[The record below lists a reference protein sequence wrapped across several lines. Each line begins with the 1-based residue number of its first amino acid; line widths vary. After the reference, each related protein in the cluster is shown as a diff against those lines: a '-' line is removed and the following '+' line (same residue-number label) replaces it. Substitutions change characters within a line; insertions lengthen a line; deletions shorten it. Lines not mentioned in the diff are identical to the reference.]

1 MKDLSSTL
9 EKYGAD
15 LDGLR
20 LFDVDDPCLLPYTTL
35 VAARNAGDK
44 DLTVLLGVYEW
55 QSTPLVFLVNG
66 DEIRDDDHFRHIRR
80 CVALRG
86 DAPYLGVVRPGQL
99 SIHRISLDK
108 DGRAATLLKN
118 ESDKDIRTIFPH
130 LANFRPAGSQN
141 RKWISRI
148 VLKLLRDTIRDLRQ
162 FNITGDDAISLTGRA
177 LFLRFLG
184 DRKLLPIT
192 MGPPEQLFNDA
203 DRAESSSRWLDEI
216 FNGDFLP
223 FTDGLLATLPIAAFQ
238 ALGNILHRAPDGQ
251 LYLGWQEKWDYLD
264 FAHIPVGV
272 LSEAYEHYMREHN
285 PDKQR
290 KEGSYY
296 TPRAI
301 ADLMVKAS
309 FHAMRRENKASEAVV
324 LDPAAGAGVF
334 LVSAFRQLVAERW
347 SRDGK
352 RPDTGTLR
360 DILYHQVVG
369 FDINEAAL
377 RFAALGLYLM
387 SIELDPDPEPVE
399 KLRFDKNLRGV
410 VLHDL
415 SNGAAGG
422 LGSLGKSVSAEH
434 VGRYDLVI
442 GNPPWASSTQLE
454 GWSEVL
460 KIVTK
465 IARERLSDDSVSS
478 LLPNEVLDLPF
489 VWRAMEWAKPG
500 GQIAFALHGRLLFQQ
515 ADGMAQARSA
525 IFRAVNVSGVINGSE
540 LRQTQV
546 WPEIAAPFCLM
557 FARNQLPPLDA
568 AFRFV
573 TPHLEEG
580 LNGAGAMRIDAANA
594 EFVTSTQVAERPEL
608 LKILFRGT
616 SLDLEVFERMTS
628 NGLLSLDLL
637 WRSYFGEHRGKPLQ
651 AGNGYQRLRDSSR
664 IRKNG
669 DGQPGVSADYLSDLF
684 ELVPEAIKG
693 LLVDSDILANFAH
706 ERIHDPRPRSLF
718 LKQLLIVHQSPPAEL
733 GRIHVAVS
741 DSDLVFNES
750 YYGYSANTHHN
761 GARLVRY
768 LALLIGSKPAL
779 WYSLMTCGKF
789 GIEREVV
796 EKITIDNI
804 PVVPFESLDSAA
816 FEIVPFLFDAIVQ
829 DDSPENWSK
838 VDAWAASLYGL
849 NEQDLQVIDDT
860 LRYNLPFASN
870 KKAAQTP
877 PTKAEVAIFCH
888 SLKNELAPWAQ
899 REEMVVEV
907 QPLNLPV
914 GSPWSVFRICA
925 AAADNG
931 QCTVSAD
938 EWPEVLRV
946 ADRLASTEV
955 ILPDPETKS
964 LWIARL
970 NQARYWSCS
979 QARLVARRIVWE
991 HLDTLFGSEAE

>member
-1 MKDLSSTL
+1 MNDLSSTL
-9 EKYGAD
+9 EKFGAD
-15 LDGLR
+15 LDSLC
-20 LFDVDDPCLLPYTTL
+20 LFDVDAPSLLPYTTL
-35 VAARNAGDK
+35 VAARNAGDQ
-44 DLTVLLGVYEW
+44 DLTALLGVYEW

-99 SIHRISLDK
+99 TIHRISLDNN
-108 DGRAATLLKN
+108 GRAASLLKN
-118 ESDKDIRTIFPH
+118 ESDKDTRTTFPL
-130 LANFRPAGSQN
+130 LANFRPAASSN

-148 VLKLLRDTIRDLRQ
+148 VLKLLRDTIRDLRK

-184 DRKLLPIT
+184 DRKLLPTT

-203 DRAESSSRWLDEI
+203 YSAESSSRWLDDV

-223 FTDGLLATLPIAAFQ
+223 FTDGLLATLPKAAFQ
-238 ALGNILHRAPDGQ
+238 ALGNILHRAPDEQ

-285 PDKQR
+285 PGKQR

-309 FHAMRRENKASEAVV
+309 FHALRRDDKASDAVV

-352 RPDTGTLR
+352 RPETSVLR

-387 SIELDPDPEPVE
+387 SIELDPVPEPIE
-399 KLRFDKNLRGV
+399 KLRFRENLRGV

-415 SNGAAGG
+415 SNGSAGG
-422 LGSLGKSVSAEH
+422 LGSLGKSVSAKH

-454 GWSEVL
+454 RWPEVSE
-460 KIVTK
+460 IVTK

-525 IFRAVNVSGVINGSE
+525 VFRAVNVSGVINGSE

-557 FARNQLPPLDA
+557 FARNQLPPPDA

-580 LNGAGAMRIDAANA
+580 LNGAGTMRIDAANA
-594 EFVTSTQVAERPEL
+594 EFVTSAQVAERPEL

-637 WRSYFGEHRGKPLQ
+637 WRLYFGEHRGKPLQ
-651 AGNGYQRLRDSSR
+651 AGNGYQLLRKSTKTPQDAKHLMG
-664 IRKNG
+664 I
-669 DGQPGVSADYLSDLF
+669 PELSVDIFLPLLINSELF
-684 ELVPEAIKG
+684 PLFNRP
-693 LLVDSDILANFAH
+693 LLHRA
-706 ERIHDPRPRSLF
+706 RPR
-718 LKQLLIVHQSPPAEL
+718 KIYQKPLLIVHKSPPANF
-733 GRIHVAVS
+733 GRIRVAVS
-741 DSDLVFNES
+741 DSDLIFNES
-750 YYGYSANTHHN
+750 YYGYSANTHSN
-761 GARLVRY
+761 SELLVRY
-768 LALLIGSKPAL
+768 LALMIGSKPAL
-779 WYSLMTCGKF
+779 WYVLMTSGEF
-789 GIEREVV
+789 GFEREVV

-804 PVVPFESLDSAA
+804 PVVPFESLDSAVLA
-816 FEIVPFLFDAIVQ
+816 AVPVLFDSIVQ
-829 DDSPENWSK
+829 EDSPENWAK

-870 KKAAQTP
+870 KKAAQMS
-877 PTKAEVAIFCH
+877 PTKDEVAAFCQ
-888 SLKNELAPWAQ
+888 SLNNELAPWAQ
-899 REEMVVEV
+899 REGMVVEI
-907 QPLNLPV
+907 QPLSLSV

-925 AAADNG
+925 SAADSG
-931 QCTVSAD
+931 QCVMSTD

-970 NQARYWSCS
+970 NQARYWSRS

-991 HLDTLFGSEAE
+991 HLDMLFGSEAE